1 MSLEKEGFA
10 KLKTPEGGGGS
21 GICLHPQR
29 SAVQTGC
36 RHPLLGRIPPLD
48 QQIASDE
55 FWQELRI
62 LAS

>member
-10 KLKTPEGGGGS
+10 KLKTPEGGGS
-21 GICLHPQR
+21 GVCRHPQR

-55 FWQELRI
+55 FLQELQI

>member
-10 KLKTPEGGGGS
+10 KLKTPEGGG
-21 GICLHPQR
+21 ICLHPQC
-29 SAVQTGC
+29 STMQTSC

-55 FWQELRI
+55 FWQELQI